1 MIDQP
6 RVVRIGLLGLGTV
19 GAGVVKSLKTN
30 HQPIFEKTGCDVQV
44 VRTLVRDP
52 DKERVVRLDREAL
65 TTDGLEIVR
74 DPSIHI
80 VIEVIGGIEPARTLI
95 REALRHGKHV
105 ISANKELIAKDE
117 GALIA
122 YAEKHG
128 LRLMYEASVGGGI
141 PIVRM
146 VETYLTANRV
156 YAIRGILNG
165 TCNYILTRM
174 EEDGQSFAEA
184 LRDAQSLGYAEADPE
199 SDVEGFDT
207 AYKLSILANL
217 AFSVPSSV
225 AAIDRFGITKLQS
238 DDLSLAARVGC
249 TIKLIGEA
257 RVLEDGTVLQSVTP
271 RMIPRADSLASVRDV
286 FNAVTITADVVGE
299 LSFMGRGAGEL
310 PTASAIIEDLTEI
323 LRSPVPRV
331 RRDQYRHTVSV
342 SVSKS
347 GVTSMDERSS
357 RHVKGYIRMST
368 SEQIFDL
375 LFQYAQDV
383 RVVSGADEVDGE
395 SAAHCFVCG
404 VPEQVWYEQVLHHDA
419 LQLAIPYD
427 GVWPPPNSVA
437 VGQKEA
443 QIHFRA

>member
-1 MIDQP
+1 MADQP

-19 GAGVVKSLKTN
+19 GAGVVKSLKSN

-52 DKERVVRLDREAL
+52 DKERAVRMDRDTL
-65 TTDGLEIVR
+65 TTDGLAIVR
-74 DPSIHI
+74 DPAIDI

-117 GALIA
+117 GVLIE
-122 YAEKHG
+122 YAEKNG

-156 YAIRGILNG
+156 HAIRGILNG

-184 LRDAQSLGYAEADPE
+184 LRDAQALGYAEADPE

-225 AAIDRFGITKLQS
+225 FKIDRMGITKLQRV
-238 DDLSLAARVGC
+238 DLDIASRMGC

-257 RVLEDGTVLQSVTP
+257 RVSEDGTVAQSVSP
-271 RMIPRADSLASVRDV
+271 RMIPRTDSLATVRDV

-323 LRSPVPRV
+323 LRNPTPNG
-331 RRDQYRHTVSV
+331 RRDQDR
-342 SVSKS
+342 
-347 GVTSMDERSS
+347 RI
-357 RHVKGYIRMST
+357 VKQGEGGDHALYDTDSPRLTQGYIRMTAS
-368 SEQIFDL
+368 DWML
-375 LFQYAQDV
+375 DHLVGHAQDV
-383 RVVSGADEVDGE
+383 RVLSNTVGIARTDVSY
-395 SAAHCFVCG
+395 CFVRG
-404 VPEQVWYEQVLHHDA
+404 MPECAWKELMAHDS

-427 GVWPPPNSVA
+427 GVWPPLNSVA
-437 VGQKEA
+437 VEQKEA
-443 QIHFRA
+443 QIQRRA